1 MDQPNPKTFCPAPWF
16 QVRNSNDMT
25 KRVCGS
31 IKTQPEDRF
40 SVGQSPLEYL
50 NSDHIQRLKKQLH
63 NGSQATACDACWKNE
78 DSGAESLR
86 QKLINQVT
94 SQKGISNSFINNY
107 FKHKNNYHSDLL
119 IMADIKIGNT
129 CNHACVMCHP
139 GDSSLIY
146 NKWLQGK
153 KQFFVKEKL
162 EQDSK
167 YFDKIKLN
175 TYKNDKYRSFVSDI
189 LNNNQNL
196 RNIKLL
202 GGEPLLDSRLL
213 EKLSHL
219 PAAQKNKISLEF
231 ITNGSIDLSRVL
243 NKLGDFRKINFSI
256 SIEGVGKTQEY
267 ARMGSDWSFLEN
279 NILQVRDTPGVS
291 VGVVHTLQTST
302 VLGFVELA
310 NWIADNNLKLSFG
323 CVTEP
328 DFLSFKSMPELAKD
342 KAIASLESSSFECI
356 QNDFQNNNLITKE
369 QVLKFIRSFEF
380 DQSMHSRFKTY
391 VNWYEQDSKIK
402 LKDLYPELL

>member
-1 MDQPNPKTFCPAPWF
+1 
-16 QVRNSNDMT
+16 
-25 KRVCGS
+25 
-31 IKTQPEDRF
+31 
-40 SVGQSPLEYL
+40 
-50 NSDHIQRLKKQLH
+50 
-63 NGSQATACDACWKNE
+63 
-78 DSGAESLR
+78 
-86 QKLINQVT
+86 LINQVT

-167 YFDKIKLN
+167 YFDRIKLN

-279 NILQVRDTPGVS
+279 NILRVKDRPGVS
-291 VGVVHTLQTST
+291 IGVVHTLQTST

-310 NWIADNNLKLSFG
+310 NWIAHNNLKLSFG

-342 KAIASLESSSFECI
+342 KAIASLESSSFQCI